1 MSSRYLE
8 LHPGGVLDIAVMT
21 GLSSAI
27 GMGYIPF
34 CDPYVKFVQLGF
46 AVAGGHLTGQY
57 LDFRWRMQRR
67 ALFQQVSCRTELKL
81 KSSVKVRDAV
91 AYLYGALAF
100 VLQQQAAALGRASGR
115 RSKKDKTSAREL
127 QKQFQFLS
135 ELCVGVE
142 TNDGNSSAIV
152 PHQRKNKQSTTGGAA
167 TSSTMEP
174 FPRALSSPQHVVAA
188 CIFLFAKLWQPMF
201 AGADAA
207 GPDAEAGAGSETDA
221 RHYLR
226 ETIRALARDRV
237 WRRDELWERNVVV
250 RELLLVF
257 LAVLDAA
264 LGDVGSSGSTL
275 GNGYAWARSVG
286 ARFEAWRDRTI
297 VRPWSAFVAASDE
310 SRIENEALENY
321 VPRLGL
327 CGSQERAERCFAAVK
342 ELLALHREK
351 LWKAPEAWEE
361 YDQSDKMRGTGSATG
376 FRPGEHDDSDEASG
390 ASHVLVARVLSRAQ
404 NQEKNEETEATG
416 TSTIMLRDLQS
427 LTAYWRQAD
436 TAPTD
441 SLLRKVWATPLPDA
455 SMVVRNWSP
464 CSVGARIYR
473 LGESPLDRRRDQ
485 SGSYSS
491 IAFEGMP
498 DVIKALYD
506 AAPLAQTRIRPRS
519 EWIVR
524 PPVREEVVAGAPAGE
539 GATTSTASR
548 TGGGGGSGSSSSLWD
563 PLKIAP
569 MDYEFELVLFSMD
582 GVILDEYILS
592 RGETY
597 DFDVERP
604 PRPPQTVEQYRPKP
618 SALDDTY
625 RQHVLAKKIPTA
637 EADSKP
643 PDYDKMNL
651 LYLQDDRS
659 SHGILAS
666 ESDHLP
672 VPIAG
677 KENIAL
683 GTSAT
688 SMSGNEVYLGYGAAG
703 ATSSAGSKEQ
713 ASSSSEAGVGA
724 ATSPSDANAQ
734 ILGGVS
740 SSSSSSDAAGV
751 DPGRSQPGRQAF
763 LFYPHGVDLDAE
775 AEDGRAGGGDDAQLK
790 VGFQNPFSQHFYADA
805 IQRNGQ
811 DDHEAPS
818 NPDFHRIRT
827 NLEVEDADSA
837 VEVEDSSIALRLPH
851 VKRRWRRLPTQV
863 LLETFPNFP
872 EYTMCPKCLRRMEPC
887 FGVRN
892 LEGGNGSA
900 SAGNTK
906 TNKKTRSKKGAHY
919 SCGVDCDGCPRKR
932 LDVNPALLDHNGS
945 FCRTEEVSEPPSG
958 VTAAALA
965 ALDAVSGLTALVAKY
980 SGYGDEDSAREGAA
994 AGGVEGQAA
1003 VALPKNNRKPNAKNT
1018 TSEFPVPE
1026 KWSKYDTSE
1035 EYSFSQDGRKEADGG
1050 PPDRTD
1056 DVLCTTADQ
1065 SVFYLRSDILE
1076 TSDAADLFERS
1087 IIIGHDD
1094 READEESAEV
1104 WHRSSMSEE
1113 AQDGQQPYVDFARSK
1128 RLAARLVPG
1137 AEWVRRK
1144 LLARSRKLEKEVLLP
1159 ETEEE
1164 ENTQP
1169 YFHCA
1174 RCNYDLCKPCAI
1186 QSLQNVWWNDEG
1198 SRQ

>member
-376 FRPGEHDDSDEASG
+376 FRPSP
-390 ASHVLVARVLSRAQ
+390 R
-404 NQEKNEETEATG
+404 TG
-416 TSTIMLRDLQS
+416 GKK
-427 LTAYWRQAD
+427 AD

-683 GTSAT
+683 
-688 SMSGNEVYLGYGAAG
+688 
-703 ATSSAGSKEQ
+703 
-713 ASSSSEAGVGA
+713 
-724 ATSPSDANAQ
+724 
-734 ILGGVS
+734 
-740 SSSSSSDAAGV
+740 AGV